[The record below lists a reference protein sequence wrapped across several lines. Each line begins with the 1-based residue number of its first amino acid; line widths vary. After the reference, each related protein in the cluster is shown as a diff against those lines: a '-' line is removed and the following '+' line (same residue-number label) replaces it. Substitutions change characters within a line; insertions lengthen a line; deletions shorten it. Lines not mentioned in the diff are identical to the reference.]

1 MLGMGETNKSLSYFI
16 FGLLILTIVPS
27 SVMQSY
33 AAPALFGLDH
43 IGSDGPSTLLS
54 IDKGTGVATPIGP
67 TGFERCSGMD
77 FNTSDGTM
85 YATCERSDGSNELV
99 LVIIDLITGAATEVG
114 PLGPTG
120 FGTTVADV
128 SFRNSDDKLYAY
140 LEAGDGLGTIDIVTG
155 AVTTLGSTGVSC
167 CGNGMAFTPP
177 DILWHANS
185 DSTGVPSTTT
195 LGTLDQVSGFQTDG
209 PDLIFSPPMDAAK
222 KINAMDWDDSTGTM
236 FGSCNDKTGSAG
248 SPENHLCTVD
258 LGSGVVTVIGATT
271 DGLDAIAFVV
281 DSAVGGNY
289 IPINTSALLLAGVQ
303 SISMWMI
310 PVVIAGIGI
319 GVFVIKRR

>member
-1 MLGMGETNKSLSYFI
+1 MLGMGETNKSLSSIFV
-16 FGLLILTIVPS
+16 FGLLLTLLVPFA
-27 SVMQSY
+27 MMDAY
-33 AAPALFGLDH
+33 AAPALFGMAH
-43 IGSDGPSTLLS
+43 IGSAGPSTLYS
-54 IDKGTGVATPIGP
+54 IDKGTGAPTPIGP

-85 YATCERSDGSNELV
+85 YATCERLGTSTIV
-99 LVIIDLITGAATEVG
+99 LVTIDLITGIATEVG
-114 PLGPTG
+114 PSPHT
-120 FGTTVADV
+120 FGGQIADL

-140 LEAGDGLGTIDIVTG
+140 LEPGDGLGTVDIVTG
-155 AVTTLGSTGVSC
+155 AVTALGTTGVFC

-185 DSTGVPSTTT
+185 DTVGIPSTTT
-195 LGTLDQVSGFQTDG
+195 LGTLDQVSGLQTDG

-236 FGSCNDKTGSAG
+236 FGSCNDKTGPSDP
-248 SPENHLCTVD
+248 PENHLCTVD
-258 LGSGVVTVIGATT
+258 LGSGVVTVIGPTV

-289 IPINTSALLLAGVQ
+289 IPIDSSALLLAGVQ